1 MRIDDI
7 RLLYA
12 YNAWANDRIM
22 TTAAA
27 LTPEQLHAPAVPD
40 PGYGTI
46 FGSLVHLLE
55 AEHAWRV
62 VLETGDWPEMLTPDD
77 FPTLDALATFWR
89 TEAAAMQAYLARLTD
104 ADMDGITRYAVEE
117 GGYRERVRWHCLVH
131 VVNHGTYHRGEVA
144 ALLTGQGHS
153 PGELDFTLFLRSM
166 EV

>member
-12 YNAWANDRIM
+12 YNAWANERIM

-46 FGSLVHLLE
+46 FGSLVHIVE

-62 VLETGDWPEMLTPDD
+62 VLETGAWPEMLTTED
-77 FPTLDALATFWR
+77 FPTLGALAAFERAQAT
-89 TEAAAMQAYLARLTD
+89 AMQTYLAQLTD
-104 ADMDGITRYAVEE
+104 ADMDGMVRYAVEE
-117 GGYRERVRWHCLVH
+117 GGYRERVRWHCLLH

-153 PGELDFTLFLRSM
+153 PGELDFTLFLRAM
-166 EV
+166 EI

>member
-12 YNAWANDRIM
+12 YNAWANERIM

-27 LTPEQLHAPAVPD
+27 LTPAQLHAPAVPD
-40 PGYGTI
+40 PGHGTI

-62 VLETGDWPEMLTPDD
+62 VLETGEWPEMLTPED
-77 FPTLDALATFWR
+77 FPTLDALATFQR
-89 TEAAAMQAYLARLTD
+89 TEAVAMQAYLAQLND
-104 ADMDGITRYAVEE
+104 ADMDGIVRYASEE

-131 VVNHGTYHRGEVA
+131 VVNHGTHHRGEVA
-144 ALLTGQGHS
+144 ALLTGEGHS
-153 PGELDFTLFLRSM
+153 PGELDFTLFLHTM
-166 EV
+166 KI

>member
-12 YNAWANDRIM
+12 YNAWANERIM
-22 TTAAA
+22 ITAAA

-46 FGSLVHLLE
+46 FGSLVHLVE

-62 VLETGDWPEMLTPDD
+62 VLETGDWPEMLTTDD
-77 FPTLDALATFWR
+77 FPTLEALADFGRRDT
-89 TEAAAMQAYLARLTD
+89 AAMQAYLARLTD
-104 ADMDGITRYAVEE
+104 ADMDGLARYAVEE
-117 GGYRERVRWHCLVH
+117 GGYRERVRWHCLLH

-153 PGELDFTLFLRSM
+153 PGELDFTLFLRTM
-166 EV
+166 EI

>member
-12 YNAWANDRIM
+12 YNAWANDRIL

-27 LTPEQLHAPAVPD
+27 LTPEQLRAPAAPD

-46 FGSLVHLLE
+46 FGSLVHIVE

-77 FPTLDALATFWR
+77 FPSLDALATFAR
-89 TEAAAMQAYLARLTD
+89 AEATAMQTYLAQLTD
-104 ADMDGITRYAVEE
+104 ADMDGMARYEVEE
-117 GGYRERVRWHCLVH
+117 GGHRERVRWHCLVH
-131 VVNHGTYHRGEVA
+131 LVNHGTYHRGEVA

-153 PGELDFTLFLRSM
+153 PGELDFTYFLHTM
-166 EV
+166 GI